1 MPTQAFTYSR
11 ETLLQIGECV
21 KQHKSLCQLPLDA
34 FHTICSLDLLSVK
47 RTQRGTKAG
56 VKYKQKSAKS
66 AKQSSNGLSL
76 FSVNCQSVK
85 TKTTHGI
92 VTDLVVEHD
101 IDIFALTETW
111 INDDESDDFYV
122 DSLNFP
128 GYELFN

>member
-1 MPTQAFTYSR
+1 MHAVIIGLLTFSLYLPQLSANHPVMEVPTQAFTYSR

-76 FSVNCQSVK
+76 LSVNC
-85 TKTTHGI
+85 
-92 VTDLVVEHD
+92 
-101 IDIFALTETW
+101 
-111 INDDESDDFYV
+111 
-122 DSLNFP
+122 
-128 GYELFN
+128 